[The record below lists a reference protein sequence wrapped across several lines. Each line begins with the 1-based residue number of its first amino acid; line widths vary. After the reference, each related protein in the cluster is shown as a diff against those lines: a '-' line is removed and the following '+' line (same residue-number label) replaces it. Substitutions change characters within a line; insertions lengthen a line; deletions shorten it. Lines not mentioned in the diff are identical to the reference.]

1 MNSEHYNF
9 NRKMITSLKDV
20 LGQVSMYETTS
31 ETNLR
36 QFRERMA
43 ANRAEREARA
53 EERRAKREA
62 EEAAKNTPEAIE
74 RRLNLDRQRVD
85 AEKNRDS
92 NTNPRTEAESAL
104 LNASLARLRKAGEN
118 PQMPKREPGPNAG
131 KIRPA
136 GEAPDTDAQGRPLSI
151 NRDGSF
157 NIPQA
162 AQAEAQANRD
172 AMRDARAQPP
182 QPGQVGGPGGYINP
196 NSPEGRVFDQIKR
209 GELPADVLDTTRGT
223 HRNIIDAV
231 RGTGIEVPERELGG
245 PRTTTPSPR
254 PQTPA
259 PRPQAPAPR
268 PAPVPPRPTPLQPQA
283 PRPTPLQPEA
293 ERPTPL
299 KPQEGSE
306 DFSQLFASG
315 RRITPPSIAALS
327 RMRRTGLA

>member
-31 ETNLR
+31 ERNLR

-53 EERRAKREA
+53 EELRAKRAA

-85 AEKNRDS
+85 AERNRDS

-118 PQMPKREPGPNAG
+118 PQMPKRDPGQNAG

-136 GEAPDTDAQGRPLSI
+136 GQAPDLDAQGRPRSI
-151 NRDGSF
+151 NLDGSF

-162 AQAEAQANRD
+162 AQAEKNTTEVSQRERERGTATERGRLAQRLPSWFTQ
-172 AMRDARAQPP
+172 R
-182 QPGQVGGPGGYINP
+182 GPRTQD
-196 NSPEGRVFDQIKR
+196 EVDQINAAKADLERAYDEGPLGYEDQGSLYAGFERR
-209 GELPADVLDTTRGT
+209 GY
-223 HRNIIDAV
+223 
-231 RGTGIEVPERELGG
+231 ELGG
-245 PRTTTPSPR
+245 PSKPR
-254 PQTPA
+254 PTSPES
-259 PRPQAPAPR
+259 PAPAPR
-268 PAPVPPRPTPLQPQA
+268 PAPVPPRPTPLKPQA

-299 KPQEGSE
+299 KPQEGVE
-306 DFSQLFASG
+306 NFDQLEVSNSG
-315 RRITPPSIAALS
+315 MKPPSIMALS